1 MNKLKN
7 HWFLTII
14 ALLVICATLY
24 LCFKKGG
31 LQEQKRIQQEIEI
44 LTRKN
49 DSLQQ
54 ILNQQEEIIQK
65 LSSDSFYME
74 FIARTKFGMA
84 KKGEIGYQFI
94 QLKSEK

>member
-24 LCFKKGG
+24 LCFQKGG
-31 LQEQKRIQQEIEI
+31 LQEQNRIQQEIEI

-54 ILNQQEEIIQK
+54 ILT
-65 LSSDSFYME
+65 
-74 FIARTKFGMA
+74 R
-84 KKGEIGYQFI
+84 
-94 QLKSEK
+94 